1 MGTAVPPVAGPG
13 FVAVFFDVP
22 FPISIPNG
30 TYVVHD
36 PQKEIA
42 AVTVTLREGSRAFF
56 RSRPIVGP
64 TSFEQLRGAWQEP
77 DRPRENRS
85 YMAVSQLHDGQS
97 KATLN
102 VHCGLDGGYAE
113 CKYYSEVCV
122 TFLADD
128 LAAIVQEGWIMRR
141 ACEILNPFLDKYRL
155 LNEDY
160 RVSGVSLERN
170 FYFASCHTS
179 PLTDEEL
186 ALSNQQLFARLE
198 TPREF
203 LRELG
208 GGAANVLRTNSF
220 ELLGPRNPLQG
231 DVLQIFNQ
239 FVQEAYELTLSY
251 DLVLESLRYL
261 QKFREY
267 RLAVVHAETAFEVHV
282 AHLLV
287 ALLVRS
293 GMTQA
298 QAMSQIENGRDFWGA
313 KNKIRRL
320 DDQTQQYCNEVGAPY
335 SQFVG
340 STLYGRWETD
350 LYDKRNA
357 AVHAGAN
364 AFTYN
369 EASTAIG
376 IAKEVIV
383 FLEGRVPGLQNRV
396 QLNPSMA
403 GFRQTAGEVMF

>member
-1 MGTAVPPVAGPG
+1 MGAALPAVSGRG
-13 FVAVFFDVP
+13 FVAVFFDIP

-30 TYVVHD
+30 TYLVHD
-36 PQKEIA
+36 PQKEVA
-42 AVTVTLREGSRAFF
+42 AITVTLREGSRAFF
-56 RSRPIVGP
+56 RNRPIVGP

-77 DRPRENRS
+77 DRPRENHS
-85 YMAVSQLHDGQS
+85 YIAVSQLHHGQS

-102 VHCGLDGGYAE
+102 VHSGLDGGYAE
-113 CKYYSEVCV
+113 CKYYSEICV

-128 LAAIVQEGWIMRR
+128 LAAIGQEGWTMTR

-160 RVSGVSLERN
+160 RVSGISPERN

-179 PLTDEEL
+179 PLTKEEL
-186 ALSNQQLFARLE
+186 ALTNQQLLARLK
-198 TPREF
+198 TPRQF

-208 GGAANVLRTNSF
+208 HGAANVLRTNSF

-231 DVLQIFNQ
+231 DALRIFNQ
-239 FVQEAYELTLSY
+239 FVQEGYELPLSY
-251 DLVLESLRYL
+251 DLILESLRYL

-267 RLAVVHAETAFEVHV
+267 RLAVVHAETGFEVHV

-287 ALLVRS
+287 SLLVRS
-293 GMTQA
+293 GLTQA
-298 QAMSQIENGRDFWGA
+298 QAMAQIENGRDFWGV

-320 DDQTQQYCNEVGAPY
+320 DDQTQQYCNQVGAPY
-335 SQFVG
+335 NQFVG
-340 STLYGRWETD
+340 SALYGRWETD
-350 LYDKRNA
+350 LYNKRNA

-376 IAKEVIV
+376 VAKEAIV
-383 FLEGRVPGLQNRV
+383 FLESRVPGLENRV
-396 QLNPSMA
+396 QLNQSMA